1 MHVSSKSDRSQ
12 RLVERLEQRGLDL
25 LLVTDIVNVRY
36 LTGFTGT
43 SGLCLVGREDL
54 RFFTD
59 FRYRE
64 QAGSEVGGFDV
75 VIGGRD
81 LYETLAGLLESME
94 KVSIGFD
101 NEHLSVR
108 RYLGLL
114 ESLPE
119 STELIDAGGAVEELR
134 AVKEDG
140 ELEAIGKATELAD
153 EVYVSVIE
161 KGIIG
166 RSEREVAWELERGMR
181 EAGAEAVSFP
191 PIVAS
196 GQNGALPH
204 AQAGNDTIDSDSFV
218 VIDWGCTVGGYSS
231 DCTRTVVTGD
241 SSDEMKSVYKLVLDA
256 QKSAVH
262 EVSDGVEASKV
273 DSRARTII
281 GKGGYAEMFGHG
293 TGHGVGLEVHEAPR
307 ISQKSDAI
315 LLAGNVITIEPGI
328 YLPGNFGV
336 RIEDLV
342 VVKDDGCEVLT
353 GIDKEFQVVS

>member
-1 MHVSSKSDRSQ
+1 MSSKSDRSE

-43 SGLCLVGREDL
+43 SGLCLVGREDR

-64 QAGSEVGGFDV
+64 QARSEVEGFDLV
-75 VIGGRD
+75 VGGRD
-81 LYETLAGLLESME
+81 LYETLAKLLESMG
-94 KVSIGFD
+94 KMSIGFD
-101 NEHLSVR
+101 HEHLSVR
-108 RYLGLL
+108 RYQGLI

-119 STELIDAGGAVEELR
+119 STEFIDAGGAVAELR

-140 ELEAIGKATELAD
+140 ELEAIGRAAELAD
-153 EVYVSVIE
+153 EIYRSVIE
-161 KGIIG
+161 QGIIG
-166 RSEREVAWELERGMR
+166 RSERDVAWELERGMR
-181 EAGAEAVSFP
+181 EGGAEAASFP

-204 AQAGNDTIDSDSFV
+204 AQAGDDRIESDTFV
-218 VIDWGCTVGGYSS
+218 VIDWGCTFGGYSS
-231 DCTRTVVTGD
+231 DCTRTVVTGEP
-241 SSDEMKSVYKLVLDA
+241 SDEMKSVYELVLDA

-281 GKGGYAEMFGHG
+281 DEGGYAEMFGHG

-328 YLPGNFGV
+328 YIPGKFGV

-342 VVKDDGCEVLT
+342 VVKDVGCKVLT
-353 GIDKEFQVVS
+353 GVDKELQVVS